1 MIEVSGLEKTF
12 GRRTVVKNV
21 TFTVEQG
28 EVFGLLGPNGAGKT
42 TTLRMLSTSMRPTR
56 GTARVAGYDV
66 VRESEQVRA
75 RLGVLPTD
83 PGLYGRLTAAENLR
97 FYGRLCGLGGA
108 ELERRIDELLEW
120 LGLADFKNERTEHF
134 SKGMR
139 QKVAL
144 ARAVLHAP
152 QVLILDEPTAGL
164 DVLAARSIIEFIRQS
179 KASGRSVLFS
189 SHYLLEADR
198 VCDRVAIIV
207 NGEICTM
214 GTPAEVCREVGV
226 DNLEDA
232 FAYWVETLGASESGG
247 RRAGSKEAGSRVV

>member
-1 MIEVSGLEKTF
+1 SSDLGRGCCIWSDGARWPWSWPSGGSVGSETGVIEVSGLEKTF

-56 GTARVAGYDV
+56 GTARGAGDDGGRESERVRARVGVARGAPGTARVAGYDV

-134 SKGMR
+134 SKG
-139 QKVAL
+139 
-144 ARAVLHAP
+144 
-152 QVLILDEPTAGL
+152 
-164 DVLAARSIIEFIRQS
+164 
-179 KASGRSVLFS
+179 
-189 SHYLLEADR
+189 
-198 VCDRVAIIV
+198 
-207 NGEICTM
+207 
-214 GTPAEVCREVGV
+214 
-226 DNLEDA
+226 
-232 FAYWVETLGASESGG
+232 
-247 RRAGSKEAGSRVV
+247 

>member
-1 MIEVSGLEKTF
+1 MIQVEGLEKTF
-12 GRRTVVKNV
+12 GKRTVVRDV
-21 TFTVEQG
+21 TFSVERG

-42 TTLRMLSTSMRPTR
+42 TTLRMLSTTMRPTR
-56 GTARVAGYDV
+56 GTARVAGHDV
-66 VRESEQVRA
+66 VRQPEQVRA
-75 RLGVLPTD
+75 HLGVLPMD

-97 FYGRLCGLGGA
+97 FYGQLSGLGGA

-120 LGLADFKNERTEHF
+120 LGLSEFKNERTEHF

-152 QVLILDEPTAGL
+152 DVLILDEPTAGL
-164 DVLAARSIIEFIRQS
+164 DVLAARTIIEFIRQS
-179 KASGRSVLFS
+179 REAGRTVLFS

-207 NGEICTM
+207 NGEICTL
-214 GTPAEVCREVGV
+214 GTPADVCKEVGV

-232 FAYWVETLGASESGG
+232 FVYWVEKLGASESGRTGAGEVGG
-247 RRAGSKEAGSRVV
+247 RVG